1 MEERMGPAQKRS
13 STGIVLVP
21 GAWFAPEAWG
31 AVAERL
37 RADGHP
43 VSVTHLTGSSLADD
57 TNQVLESITTL
68 GGPPPVLCGHSYSGA
83 VITGLPSER
92 VAHLVFLAAVMPTEE
107 ETVLGLAGSE
117 PSGMLEAARPAEG
130 RPGYTVL
137 DPAAAAE
144 MLFTQS
150 SPGEAAAHAA
160 ALVAQNMAPGD
171 QAPQRVAWREV
182 PSTYIVCEQDRTL
195 SPILQRRLAGRATV
209 TESWDSDHTPFLRVP
224 AEVARLL
231 AGIATQIDDQA
242 TRA

>member
-1 MEERMGPAQKRS
+1 MGPAQNRS

-31 AVAERL
+31 AVAELL
-37 RADGHP
+37 RADGHR
-43 VSVTHLTGSSLADD
+43 VSVTHLTGNSLADD

-107 ETVLGLAGSE
+107 ETVLELAGSE

-137 DPAAAAE
+137 DPVAAVK

-150 SPGEAAAHAA
+150 SPSEAAAHAA
-160 ALVAQNMAPGD
+160 ALVPQNMAPGD
-171 QAPQRVAWREV
+171 QAPQHVAWREV
-182 PSTYIVCEQDRTL
+182 PSTYIICEQDRTL
-195 SPILQRRLAGRATV
+195 SPILQRRLAKRATA
-209 TESWDSDHTPFLRVP
+209 TESWDSDHTPFLRIP
-224 AEVARLL
+224 AQVARLL
-231 AGIATQIDDQA
+231 TSIATQIDAQA
-242 TRA
+242 TRGS